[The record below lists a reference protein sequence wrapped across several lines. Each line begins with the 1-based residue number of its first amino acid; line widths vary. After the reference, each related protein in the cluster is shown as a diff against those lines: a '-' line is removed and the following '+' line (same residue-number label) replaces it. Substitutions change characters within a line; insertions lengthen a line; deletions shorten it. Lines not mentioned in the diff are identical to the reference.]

1 MKTLLVLKVLTL
13 AMAAV
18 MLTATIA
25 SAHPVTPRIDR
36 REARQGARIHQGVRS
51 GELTRGEFRALRAG
65 QLHIHR
71 MERRAKA
78 DGFVSAR
85 ERMRI
90 NRAQNRHN
98 RLIWRLKH
106 NGASV

>member
-1 MKTLLVLKVLTL
+1 MKTLQVLTL
-13 AMAAV
+13 AMATV

-25 SAHPVTPRIDR
+25 SAQPGTQRIDR
-36 REARQGARIHQGVRS
+36 REARQGVRIHQGVRG
-51 GELTRGEFRALRAG
+51 GELTFGEFRALRAS
-65 QLHIHR
+65 QLNIQR

-85 ERMRI
+85 ERAQI

-98 RLIWRLKH
+98 RLIWRFKH